1 MTRIVLHTALSTI
14 AALTL
19 AVSGPSYAADGDTK
33 GKIKT
38 FELVA
43 PKAGRDIAKPP
54 VARILPPKT
63 GRVDTASGSG
73 GGTPSTLFSLTPKA
87 PRAGIGSGSG
97 PSTAQFVAPKAKKTG
112 SGDAITAKF
121 VAPKAKKTG
130 SGDTITA
137 KFVAPKAKKTETQVF
152 AKAET
157 PSKAL
162 LLAPATSS
170 AIVEADQA
178 APAPKVLAEATPE
191 ATVTPDAGEL
201 EAKAREIALAHLRAA
216 QRYGYGAYEVSYESS
231 TGYGDYDESAY
242 ENEDYGQDYSD
253 ENCW

>member
-1 MTRIVLHTALSTI
+1 MTRIVLHTALSAV

-19 AVSGPSYAADGDTK
+19 ALSGPSFAADADTQ

-38 FELVA
+38 FKFVA
-43 PKAGRDIAKPP
+43 PKADRDVAKAP

-97 PSTAQFVAPKAKKTG
+97 SSTAQFVAPKAKKTG
-112 SGDAITAKF
+112 SGDPIIAKF

-152 AKAET
+152 AKADT

-162 LLAPATSS
+162 LLAPATTSS
-170 AIVEADQA
+170 VVEADQA
-178 APAPKVLAEATPE
+178 APAPEALT
-191 ATVTPDAGEL
+191 TDAGEF
-201 EAKAREIALAHLRAA
+201 EANAREIALAHFRAA
-216 QRYGYGAYEVSYESS
+216 QRYGYGAYEASYASNA
-231 TGYGDYDESAY
+231 GYGDYEESAY
-242 ENEDYGQDYSD
+242 EKEDYGQNYSD